1 LCVFGI
7 YSGYN
12 TATSLMP
19 STRAA
24 AAQAILAQRFP
35 DAFPHRGWSRGTIA
49 TGITGLDAILPDGGF
64 QRGRLAVWSPGPGA
78 AALLR
83 TTCQRVVAEGERSVW
98 IDVAHTI
105 TGACWQEGP
114 LLIRPDMP
122 VAGLRAAEELARSG
136 GFALVAL
143 DGADPDTTA
152 MVRLSRAVHEG
163 GSALVLLTRTTA
175 LASLRLAS
183 RPLPAEYA
191 WHRSPLGEPSS
202 VTAVKLR
209 VEARASG
216 WFASTELL
224 IPVKYDEQRLAPD
237 YHNPDRRGSESR
249 QRLKAKR

>member
-1 LCVFGI
+1 
-7 YSGYN
+7 
-12 TATSLMP
+12 MP
-19 STRAA
+19 STRVATV
-24 AAQAILAQRFP
+24 QSVLAHRFP
-35 DAFPHRGWSRGTIA
+35 DASPQRGWSRGTIA
-49 TGITGLDAILPDGGF
+49 TGVTGLDAILPDGGF
-64 QRGRLAVWSPGPGA
+64 QRGRLAVWSPGLGV

-83 TTCQRVVAEGERSVW
+83 TTCLRVVAEGERSVW
-98 IDVAHTI
+98 IDVAHTV

-114 LLIRPDMP
+114 LLIKPETT

-152 MVRLSRAVHEG
+152 MVRLSRAIHEG
-163 GSALVLLTRTTA
+163 GSALVLLTHTTA
-175 LASLRLAS
+175 LASLRLVS

-191 WHRSPLGEPSS
+191 WHRSPLGEPSV

-216 WFASTELL
+216 WFASTELA
-224 IPVKYDEQRLAPD
+224 IPVWYDEQRLAPD

-249 QRLKAKR
+249 QQLLTTAKI